1 MNRVQKQH
9 NFNKIFYLKKIWGK
23 VYFSPARLRAL
34 ARAAQ
39 TRTKKIVN
47 NYNYGEV
54 YFY

>member
-9 NFNKIFYLKKIWGK
+9 NFNKIFYFKKNIRK
-23 VYFSPARLRAL
+23 SLFFSRAL
-34 ARAAQ
+34 VRAR
-39 TRTKKIVN
+39 RKPEKKIVN

>member
-9 NFNKIFYLKKIWGK
+9 NFNKIFYLKKILGK
-23 VYFSPARLRAL
+23 FYFSPARSRAL

-39 TRTKKIVN
+39 TRKKIVN